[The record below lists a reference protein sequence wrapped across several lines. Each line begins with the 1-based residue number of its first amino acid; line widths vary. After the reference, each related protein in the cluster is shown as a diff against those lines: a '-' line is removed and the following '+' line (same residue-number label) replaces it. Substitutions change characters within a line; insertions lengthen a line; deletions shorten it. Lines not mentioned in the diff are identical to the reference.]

1 MVDVIFAAVFFIG
14 FICLKFFVEW
24 CDKQIE
30 NKKD

>member
-1 MVDVIFAAVFFIG
+1 MLDVVFVALLLIG

-24 CDKQIE
+24 CDRQIE